1 MSVLFHQET
10 LFAAASVYTTPP
22 LQAPRI
28 RVTAP
33 PVAFPPE
40 AYPVM
45 AMPPETAPPVTGRFE
60 YRPVPA
66 VSGDASGTPDL
77 VWVRHRQPV
86 RGRVG
91 AAQSIDCWYP
101 ALMMNAV
108 NQFLRGDVP
117 HLMEAP
123 ATNLLSVHTVFPGPD
138 DAYEAD
144 GSLLLASRLVAATDG
159 HSFEG
164 IEVWSESGEL
174 LAVSQLIR
182 REQSALFRADVS

>member
-10 LFAAASVYTTPP
+10 LFAVASVYTTPP

-28 RVTAP
+28 RATAP

-45 AMPPETAPPVTGRFE
+45 AMHPESAPPVTGRFE
-60 YRPVPA
+60 YRPVPT
-66 VSGDASGTPDL
+66 VSADASGTPDL

-86 RGRVG
+86 WGRVG

-108 NQFLRGDVP
+108 NQFLRGEIP
-117 HLMEAP
+117 YLMEPP

-164 IEVWSESGEL
+164 IDVWSESGEL
-174 LAVSQLIR
+174 LAVSHLIR
-182 REQSALFRADVS
+182 REQSALFRGDVS